1 MYKISYQTFG
11 CKLNFA
17 ETTSIINSLEDNKF
31 KVTTDISNSDIH
43 IIHTCTVTS
52 QAEKKCRQAIR
63 HAVKEN
69 KDINIII
76 LGCYSQLRAEDLK
89 EFKNV
94 KYICG
99 NETKFK
105 LKEIIENIVDIKD
118 NSTDNKSNSKNDS
131 TNSLTNNYNLINNKV
146 DLNNNDDKIL
156 VNNINTFNYHPAI
169 SDESRTRT
177 FLKIQDGCDY
187 YCTYCAIPYARG
199 HNRSG
204 TIEEVITEAN
214 KIVKDGNKEIVL
226 TGVNIG
232 EFGTKH
238 NQSLYQLL
246 LKLIEIDGLE
256 RIRISSI
263 EPNLINNDIIKLA
276 AESKKIMPHFHIP
289 LQAGTNKILQLM
301 KRKYTTE
308 FFADKILLIKDFMP
322 DSCIAVD
329 LITGFPGEDKTDF
342 KNTINF
348 INSIPIS
355 YLHVFSYSDRPE
367 ALSSKFKNKNSR
379 SEIKSRSKTLHK
391 LSTKMYKNFVEDFIG
406 TKRDIL
412 FEYKDNND
420 YWWGWTDNYIRV
432 KHQSKEDLKNKIQKA
447 EINEF
452 IEIF

>member
-1 MYKISYQTFG
+1 MFKISYQTFG

-17 ETTSIINSLEDNKF
+17 ETISIINSLDDKKF
-31 KVTTDISNSDIH
+31 SITSDISNSDIH

-69 KDINIII
+69 KNINIIV
-76 LGCYSQLRAEDLK
+76 LGCYSQLRADDLK

-99 NETKFK
+99 NESKFN
-105 LKEIIENIVDIKD
+105 LKEVIENIV
-118 NSTDNKSNSKNDS
+118 SKNKQSDD
-131 TNSLTNNYNLINNKV
+131 NQNKIFV
-146 DLNNNDDKIL
+146 KG
-156 VNNINTFNYHPAI
+156 INTFHYHPAI

-204 TIEEVITEAN
+204 TIDDVLKEA
-214 KIVKDGNKEIVL
+214 KQIVKEGIKEIVL

-232 EFGTKH
+232 EFGTQH
-238 NQSLYQLL
+238 NQTLYELL
-246 LKLIEIDGLE
+246 LQLIEIEGLE

-263 EPNLINNDIIKLA
+263 EPNLINNNIIKLA
-276 AESKKIMPHFHIP
+276 AESQKIMPHFHIP
-289 LQAGTNKILQLM
+289 LQAGTNKILKLM
-301 KRKYTTE
+301 KRKYTVE
-308 FFADKILLIKDFMP
+308 FFADKVLQIKDFMP

-329 LITGFPGEDKTDF
+329 LITGFPGEDKSDF
-342 KNTINF
+342 KDTINF
-348 INSIPIS
+348 IKSIPIS

-379 SEIKSRSKTLHK
+379 SEIKNRSKILHK
-391 LSTKMYKNFVEDFIG
+391 LSTEMYKSFVQNFLN
-406 TKRDIL
+406 TKRDVL
-412 FEYKDNND
+412 FEYKDNNN
-420 YWWGWTDNYIRV
+420 YWWGWSDNYIRV
-432 KHQSKEDLKNKIQKA
+432 KYQSNEDLKNTILKT
-447 EINEF
+447 EISEI

>member
-1 MYKISYQTFG
+1 MFKISYQTFG

-17 ETTSIINSLEDNKF
+17 ETISIINSLDDKKF
-31 KVTTDISNSDIH
+31 SITSDISNSDIH

-69 KDINIII
+69 KNINIIV
-76 LGCYSQLRAEDLK
+76 LGCYSQLRADDLK

-99 NETKFK
+99 NESKFN
-105 LKEIIENIVDIKD
+105 LKEVIENIV
-118 NSTDNKSNSKNDS
+118 SKNKQSDD
-131 TNSLTNNYNLINNKV
+131 NQNKIFV
-146 DLNNNDDKIL
+146 KG
-156 VNNINTFNYHPAI
+156 INTFHYHPAI

-204 TIEEVITEAN
+204 TIDDVLKEA
-214 KIVKDGNKEIVL
+214 KQIVKEGIKEIVL

-232 EFGTKH
+232 EFGTQP
-238 NQSLYQLL
+238 NQTLYELL
-246 LKLIEIDGLE
+246 LQLIEIEGLE

-263 EPNLINNDIIKLA
+263 EPNLINNNIIKLA
-276 AESKKIMPHFHIP
+276 AESQKIMPHFHIP
-289 LQAGTNKILQLM
+289 LQAGTNKILKLM
-301 KRKYTTE
+301 KRKYTVE
-308 FFADKILLIKDFMP
+308 FFADKVLQIKDFMP

-329 LITGFPGEDKTDF
+329 LITGFPGEDKSDF
-342 KNTINF
+342 KDTINF
-348 INSIPIS
+348 IKSIPIS

-379 SEIKSRSKTLHK
+379 SEIKNRSKILHK
-391 LSTKMYKNFVEDFIG
+391 LSTEMYKSFVQNFLN
-406 TKRDIL
+406 TKRDVL
-412 FEYKDNND
+412 FEYKDNNN
-420 YWWGWTDNYIRV
+420 YWWGWSDNYIRV
-432 KHQSKEDLKNKIQKA
+432 KYQSNEDLKNTILKT
-447 EINEF
+447 EISEI